1 MANRIDLSRLERQL
15 DVLSAALAK
24 MNNDEIKK
32 VLREL
37 RRPGWTTPAEFIFAV
52 GITEAMIGHVKTL
65 QRLSGT
71 LLRGSS
77 AVSGKEE

>member
-1 MANRIDLSRLERQL
+1 MATRIDLSRLERQL
-15 DVLSAALAK
+15 DVLSAALEK

-37 RRPGWTTPAEFIFAV
+37 HRPGWTTPAEFIFTL
-52 GITEAMIGHVKTL
+52 GITDAMISHVKTL
-65 QRLSGT
+65 QSLSGT

-77 AVSGKEE
+77 AVSAKEE